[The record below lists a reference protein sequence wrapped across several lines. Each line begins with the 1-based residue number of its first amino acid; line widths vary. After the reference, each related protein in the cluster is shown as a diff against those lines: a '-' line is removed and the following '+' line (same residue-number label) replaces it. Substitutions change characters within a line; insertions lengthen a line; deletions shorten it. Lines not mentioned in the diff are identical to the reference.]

1 MWLLGRSALGDLE
14 VNLDKCFPTLVLR
27 KHCPAGFLC
36 QPVSTRPQDL
46 QKPDNGN
53 HQNQIVVFEQGRV
66 KKNAGQFSLWTR
78 VGRLILNNWTVKA
91 KVIGETG
98 KKECHLEC
106 GK

>member
-66 KKNAGQFSLWTR
+66 KKKCR
-78 VGRLILNNWTVKA
+78 TVFPLDQ
-91 KVIGETG
+91 GWETDF
-98 KKECHLEC
+98 K
-106 GK
+106 